1 MTEPRG
7 GSVPE
12 MTQALCWFSEDW
24 QAESEN
30 TDCTCVVFVIR
41 HIQQRFFRGVIYI
54 YGFRNTSDYYL
65 VKRLKIT
72 TSS

>member
-41 HIQQRFFRGVIYI
+41 HIQQRFFRGVVYI
-54 YGFRNTSDYYL
+54 WL
-65 VKRLKIT
+65 
-72 TSS
+72 